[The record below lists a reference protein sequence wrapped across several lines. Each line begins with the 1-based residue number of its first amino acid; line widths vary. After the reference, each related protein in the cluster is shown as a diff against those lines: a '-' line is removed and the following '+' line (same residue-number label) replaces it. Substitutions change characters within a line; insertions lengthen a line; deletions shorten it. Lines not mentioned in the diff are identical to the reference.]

1 VGSDEERS
9 REVEAQAVRAGQAGR
24 WAAAADL
31 FRNAWAIY
39 KDPWYMCELGTLES
53 MMGKARDSTQSLT
66 TCLRLLNPE
75 DKRAVKSKFGRILKD
90 MRAQVGEL
98 TVEAN
103 VPDAEVFVDGAK
115 KGTLPGADP
124 IFVDPGSHVVEVKA
138 PGYDP
143 YLMMAVMSA
152 GTAMHIRARLE
163 PMRVEV
169 APAPPERAPNEAK
182 PNEAK
187 ANEPKPN
194 EPKPNEPKP
203 NEEAKPRVPA
213 PLPVLPSP
221 SAKAL
226 APFRSPERAPEG
238 KGEPPRAAVILT
250 GLGLSVAGAVV
261 GTAGF
266 MAAGSAREEA
276 KAMFRD
282 LTNGSGIC
290 ENDTPGPCADAESK
304 IDTALVLTAVGVAG
318 AAVSAVGGA
327 LVVYEFVRSAPQ
339 ERKASARLAIQPVP
353 GGGALRVTGS
363 F

>member
-187 ANEPKPN
+187 PNEAKPN
-194 EPKPNEPKP
+194 EAKPNED
-203 NEEAKPRVPA
+203 AKPRVPA